1 VKMNEAAI
9 HHDFTTGRIS
19 GTGIVERIGME
30 LMRAAAY
37 ALAPVQFTGFSWA
50 ARLVSSL
57 FKSDKQ
63 VQVKFADDCIFEY
76 PYGDGYW
83 GVLLYNKSTYAPEVE
98 PFLKSFCDVDYA
110 FIDCGSNY
118 GYMSVLVSSAQ
129 YGSKPSIA
137 IEADLE
143 NYRKTARN
151 SKLNGNRYD
160 HCHNAIFRE
169 SGKQVTLFGAKHEAF
184 SMLEEVGGG
193 ARAQVE
199 TLALDDLS
207 GWLKKQGNLPT
218 ILKLDVEGV
227 EIEALKGA
235 SNILRGD
242 CLINYEEHGAEKTHE
257 ISRYLK
263 DKLGMRLYLG
273 DEDGKKM
280 REITSWT
287 QLDELKTNPRWG
299 YDLFAASSTF
309 WIEKLEA
316 LGKQRPEQ
324 DTP

>member
-1 VKMNEAAI
+1 MSDTAI
-9 HHDFTTGRIS
+9 HHDFDTGRIS
-19 GTGIVERIGME
+19 GAGFVERTGIE

-37 ALAPVQFTGFSWA
+37 VLAPFQFTGFSWA
-50 ARLVSSL
+50 ARIVSSV
-57 FKSDKQ
+57 FRSDKQ

-83 GVLLYNKSTYAPEVE
+83 GVLLYNKSTYAPDVE
-98 PFLKSFCDVDYA
+98 PYLKSFADIDYA

-118 GYMSVLVSSAQ
+118 GYMSVLVSSQQ

-137 IEADLE
+137 IEADPA
-143 NYRKTARN
+143 NYNKTAQN
-151 SKLNGNRYD
+151 SKINGNRYD
-160 HCHNAIFRE
+160 HRHNAVFRE
-169 SGKQVTLFGAKHEAF
+169 SGKQVTLFGAKHEAC

-199 TLALDDLS
+199 TLALNDLS
-207 GWLKKQGNLPT
+207 GWLEDKGSLPT

-227 EIEALKGA
+227 EIDVLQGA
-235 SNILRGD
+235 GYILNGD

-263 DKLGMRLYLG
+263 DQLGMRLFLG
-273 DEDGKKM
+273 DDDGKSM

-287 QLDELKTNPRWG
+287 ELDELKTNPRWG
-299 YDLFAASSTF
+299 YDLFATSSKF
-309 WIEKLEA
+309 WLKRLEA
-316 LGKQRPEQ
+316 MALNNNKSKQV
-324 DTP
+324 